1 MSDSVISNIYREIS
15 KMKIGTIPARNIDKI
30 KLEIKDSDL
39 PMRMLLPSAEGDL
52 GFVGI
57 GSLNNIQWT
66 IRDLCLWAPV
76 SAGKGIEQYAGS
88 MVDYLK
94 LYIAAVKASRNPTGQ
109 STISNVAFTMGPVP
123 WGEQDYWAVNIILTV
138 EEIL

>member
-1 MSDSVISNIYREIS
+1 MSDSAIGNIYREIS
-15 KMKIGTIPARNIDKI
+15 KMKVGKVKARNIDRI
-30 KLEIKDSDL
+30 KLTIKDSDL

-76 SAGKGIEQYAGS
+76 SAGKGVEQYADS
-88 MVDYLK
+88 MMDYLK
-94 LYIAAVKASRNPTGQ
+94 LYIAQIKSSRNPTSQ
-109 STISNVAFTMGPVP
+109 SHISNVAFTMGPVP
-123 WGEQDYWAVNIILTV
+123 WGEQDYWAVNILLTV